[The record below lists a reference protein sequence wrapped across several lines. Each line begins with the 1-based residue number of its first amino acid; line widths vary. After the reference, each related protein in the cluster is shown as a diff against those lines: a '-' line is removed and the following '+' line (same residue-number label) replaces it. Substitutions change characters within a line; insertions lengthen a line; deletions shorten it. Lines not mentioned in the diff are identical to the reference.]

1 MHTLDKLN
9 SRQTKE
15 PNSEVTEARC
25 ETVLLLPSCVTM
37 DEPLNL
43 SELNLLSL
51 KSAHSEETKDV
62 KTLSVTT
69 HCVGAAVIITLSL
82 WVSREP
88 STTLGQGKGPSAV

>member
-43 SELNLLSL
+43 SELNFLSL
-51 KSAHSEETKDV
+51 KSEETKDV